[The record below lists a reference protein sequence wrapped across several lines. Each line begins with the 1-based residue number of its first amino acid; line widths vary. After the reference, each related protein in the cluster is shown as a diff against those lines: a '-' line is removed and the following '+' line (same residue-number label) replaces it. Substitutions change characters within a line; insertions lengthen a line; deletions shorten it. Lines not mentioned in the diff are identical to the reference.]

1 MLCFVFTNR
10 PAMLAAGCSLVQP
23 ESVAVIFMMLDHLTK
38 MLRHVAIAQ
47 MLKMVFLEMRFE

>member
-1 MLCFVFTNR
+1 M
-10 PAMLAAGCSLVQP
+10 VQP